1 MHGAVPVT
9 KKRTTLTY
17 DLKKGRKVVYRGTT
31 NDPERRERE
40 HRDAGLDFDRLL
52 PTSRQMTPKGAKDR
66 EAENLER
73 YRRNHG
79 GRNPRYNKDSDG

>member
-1 MHGAVPVT
+1 MPT
-9 KKRTTLTY
+9 KQNTVTY

-31 NDPERRERE
+31 NDPDRRERE
-40 HRDAGLDFDRLL
+40 HRDAGIDFDQLV
-52 PTSRQMTPKGAKDR
+52 PTSRRMTPKGAKNR

-79 GRNPRYNKDSDG
+79 GENPRYNKDKDG

>member
-1 MHGAVPVT
+1 MPT
-9 KKRTTLTY
+9 KQNTVTY

-31 NDPERRERE
+31 NNPDRRERE
-40 HRDAGLDFDRLL
+40 HRDAGIDFDQLV
-52 PTSRQMTPKGAKDR
+52 PTSRRMTPKGAKNR

-79 GRNPRYNKDSDG
+79 GENPRYNKDKDG